1 MAKLTYRSFATPR
14 GPKFNPVSTND
25 EATKKEKQIIDF
37 IEQQRQ
43 QTLDVRTA
51 QYKGKEGVMYNEEK
65 NRDIIQNLKRELD
78 TVRESNTKVARDR
91 EVGRLKDLARQA
103 GEKSDFYSQWSK
115 TLGEDVM
122 KFGQGLWDLASYT
135 RDKYVDDQNKKREQQ
150 EEDREGEFS
159 TDQCGRDYDDPM
171 YGQPCD
177 VEEPEEY
184 PDTEEPTEPTE
195 SKSFQNRVTTDQLQK
210 NAENSI
216 HKQSLVGQA
225 NLHDQG
231 EFVAADQLM
240 GQTFGRSANTK
251 WWGTYY
257 GRRAASTFEQ
267 DWPTIVA
274 LADDGVDPSQQGE
287 DLIRAS
293 YFKWLEHKGIALNS
307 IAGKEVTKK
316 FDSKLN
322 ALSNDRTQQILA
334 ANDEKK
340 SLTLTDSVVTA
351 LKNYKAED
359 PADLEIAFTN
369 LMLHEARANKYI
381 NGKFSPRGS
390 RVINYGETFDSLVEP
405 LLKSYNFSSFDE
417 FKDKILS
424 LQVIGKG
431 DMNSKQYIN
440 RPTYLKQ
447 RAHKL
452 DDYEEI
458 YLQMRD
464 QEIKAERQKTRDTV
478 NAKIASH
485 NVNPKYDSNTP
496 EGRRALWAGLNSAE
510 SEKEKAWFGAK
521 LSYDPKSKTSQ
532 GTHEALYRARTQLD
546 WAEYNFHLMQMPKD
560 EREFY
565 EKYIEGVDE
574 YMALQDA
581 GFTSKQLESESK
593 NLLNKEIGFKLD
605 THVISHYDAD
615 LHAKQRFHDIN
626 LEFKV
631 KDYPNSSE
639 RLKLVRAKWTEEIQ
653 DPNGL
658 WAAEDGEFIHFKGS
672 HEYDDVKAPE
682 MVIGKISLEE
692 LNKIKFL
699 STEAVTEIKKG
710 IMRGDDNIQMP
721 KILYDI
727 WKNNPELSLASIYNG
742 QLSNEEIDKEYD
754 FKFTDKSAIK
764 ATSVDYL
771 KAKAINPFI
780 ALGRPEDIIP
790 KSAWYD
796 INRITK
802 EVSGKNFIP
811 DKVTNY
817 IGDKQGEYNIDWKT
831 LSNKNLQEIGDSYS
845 LEEIYSRTFS
855 VIPIAVEPIK
865 QPELNND

>member
-1 MAKLTYRSFATPR
+1 MAKLTYKSFATPK
-14 GPKFNPVSTND
+14 GAQFNQVPTND
-25 EATKKEKQIIDF
+25 EVTKKEKQIIDF

-51 QYKGKEGVMYNEEK
+51 QYKGKEGVMYNEEE

-78 TVRESNTKVARDR
+78 SVRKGNTEIARDR
-91 EVGRLKDLARQA
+91 EVGRLKDLAKQA
-103 GEKSDFYSQWSK
+103 FEKSEFYSQWSK
-115 TLGEDVM
+115 TLGDDVM
-122 KFGQGLWDLASYT
+122 KFGQGLWDIASYT
-135 RDKYVDDQNKKREQQ
+135 RDKIIDNRNKKREEDQRKQ
-150 EEDREGEFS
+150 EEDWKEESEEGEW
-159 TDQCGRDYDDPM
+159 GPG
-171 YGQPCD
+171 GQPPGGYD
-177 VEEPEEY
+177 PKKDEPYEG
-184 PDTEEPTEPTE
+184 
-195 SKSFQNRVTTDQLQK
+195 KSFQNILSTDQLQK

-216 HKQSLVGQA
+216 HKQALVGQA

-240 GQTFGRSANTK
+240 TDTFGRSAGTK

-257 GRRAASTFEQ
+257 GRQAASTFEQ

-293 YFKWLEHKGIALNS
+293 YYKWLDHKGIALNS

-316 FDSKLN
+316 FDLKLN
-322 ALSNDRTQQILA
+322 ALSNNRTQQILA
-334 ANDEKK
+334 AQDEKK
-340 SLTLTDSVVTA
+340 SLRLTNAVVTA
-351 LKNYKAED
+351 LDNYKAED
-359 PADLEIAFTN
+359 PEELEIAFTN

-381 NGKFSPRGS
+381 DGKFSPRGS

-405 LLKSYNFSSFDE
+405 LLKAYNFSSFDE

-424 LQVIGKG
+424 LQIIGKG
-431 DMNSKQYIN
+431 DINSKQYIN

-452 DDYEEI
+452 DDYEKI

-464 QEIKAERQKTRDTV
+464 QEVKAERQKAKDTI

-485 NVNPKYDSNTP
+485 EVNPKYDPNTP
-496 EGRRALWAGLNSAE
+496 EGRKALWAGLNSAE

-546 WAEYNFHLMQMPKD
+546 WAEYNFHLMQMSKD
-560 EREFY
+560 EREYY

-631 KDYPNSSE
+631 KDYPNNSQ
-639 RLKLVRAKWTEEIQ
+639 RLKLVREKWTEEIQ

-672 HEYDDVKAPE
+672 HEYNDVKAPE

-721 KILYDI
+721 KILHDI

-742 QLSNEEIDKEYD
+742 QLNNEEIDKEYD

-771 KAKAINPFI
+771 KAKAIDPLI
-780 ALGRPEDIIP
+780 ALGRLEDVIP

-802 EVSGKNFIP
+802 EVSGKNFVP

-817 IGDKQGEYNIDWKT
+817 LVDKKVEYKLDWKNST
-831 LSNKNLQEIGDSYS
+831 TKDLLELGDSNS

-855 VIPIAVEPIK
+855 VIPIVVKPI
-865 QPELNND
+865 N